1 MSHSKPL
8 APVISPTLHDR
19 PRTNLV
25 PWKVAINR
33 AARAV
38 FAEWD
43 DFGFLF
49 GVCDDAVWAV
59 LNTPPGGMLR
69 DRPEFPA
76 PAALGANANPAARD
90 VFKRATDSRSAWLA
104 CSASFCAAILESIGD
119 ANRLAIADPNTDTLH
134 LSPRDIIIAMTVLH
148 GEMTG
153 AEVDALRVPL
163 KKKLTAIS
171 DLPGHIVAFRG
182 SLGRLAT
189 VGQAPLPL
197 DVYRWFLAT
206 LSPFPV
212 FQQYTLL
219 FTVANGAIAQQTF
232 EAYAA
237 YVLPQLHNILA
248 HSNPRPFAG
257 NLEGLEYGADEDMMT
272 GDLLYPNPLYPT
284 INSAQHLYPPPP
296 LYPTQQ
302 HLYPPPGAY
311 PTPQPYLPPPPGLGF
326 APHPHYPMANAMYQ
340 YPPTV
345 APSPAPASSD
355 KAGTRQKGKNKK
367 GSKTAPKE
375 KTGTLNTTLPRT
387 SLLRPSKTHFY
398 CHHHGWVTTHARVA
412 IWTWWT
418 PWRSLYVHGVPPI

>member
-1 MSHSKPL
+1 MSLSKPL
-8 APVISPTLHDR
+8 ALVISPTLHDR

-49 GVCDDAVWAV
+49 GVCDDALWAV
-59 LNTPPGGMLR
+59 LNTPAGGVMR

-90 VFKRATDSRSAWLA
+90 VFKRATDSRAAWLA

-119 ANRLAIADPNTDTLH
+119 ANRLAIADPDTDTLH
-134 LSPRDIIIAMTVLH
+134 LTPRAIIIAMTLLH
-148 GEMTG
+148 GTMTG
-153 AEVDALRVPL
+153 AEVDALRIPL

-182 SLGRLAT
+182 TLGRLAT
-189 VGQAPLPL
+189 VGQAPLDL

-257 NLEGLEYGADEDMMT
+257 NLEGHEDGADEDMMA
-272 GDLLYPNPLYPT
+272 GDLLYPNPMYPNPLYPT
-284 INSAQHLYPPPP
+284 INSAQHHM
-296 LYPTQQ
+296 YPTQYC
-302 HLYPPPGAY
+302 YPTPPGAY
-311 PTPQPYLPPPPGLGF
+311 PQPHLPPPPGLGF
-326 APHPHYPMANAMYQ
+326 SPHPHYPMANAMYP
-340 YPPTV
+340 YPP
-345 APSPAPASSD
+345 APAPAPAPASSD
-355 KAGTRQKGKNKK
+355 KAGNRQRGKKQGKQGNK
-367 GSKTAPKE
+367 
-375 KTGTLNTTLPRT
+375 
-387 SLLRPSKTHFY
+387 
-398 CHHHGWVTTHARVA
+398 
-412 IWTWWT
+412 T
-418 PWRSLYVHGVPPI
+418 PPNEREDGHP